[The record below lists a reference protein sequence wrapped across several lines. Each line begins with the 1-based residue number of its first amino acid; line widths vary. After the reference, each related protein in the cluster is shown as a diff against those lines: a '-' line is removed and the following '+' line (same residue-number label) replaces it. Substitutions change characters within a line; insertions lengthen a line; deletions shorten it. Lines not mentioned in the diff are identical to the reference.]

1 MRKVLNI
8 GSKTQQCSAN
18 VANMKFLQEGGLL
31 EPESFIVIIG
41 PGERKALDK
50 TNAINGFLNMMEP

>member
-1 MRKVLNI
+1 MRKLLNI

-18 VANMKFLQEGGLL
+18 VTNMKFLQEGGLL
-31 EPESFIVIIG
+31 EPESFIVMIG

-50 TNAINGFLNMMEP
+50 TNAINGLLNMTEP